1 MRTQL
6 DNRLLTVPMAT
17 KDSFTFVV
25 VGGGIAGIS
34 CIEMLA
40 QIAESSKTDAEWSV
54 LLITA
59 SPIVKRIRNVIQIS
73 KLVSTFDV
81 EEMSA
86 GDYAAEQTR
95 ASVEV
100 LSDVVKGIDVEEHE
114 VRTKGGRVIKYDRLC
129 LCHGA
134 RPRILPEAEDNP
146 RVMGIRDTESVR
158 DFKEKLAGATRVVI
172 VGNGGI
178 ATELVHELKGV
189 EVVWAI
195 KDDSIAA
202 AFVDA
207 GAGEFLYGE
216 LNKDTKGN
224 EEKSEGDG
232 GTSLTKRMRY
242 TVSAAS
248 RGPPV
253 PFNGAALGP
262 DWHRGINVEGHQE
275 ARKEVAVEY
284 ECHVRKL
291 WRREDFE
298 LSEKVESKAVDSK
311 AWPIYVELSNDKVY
325 GCDLVVSATG
335 VIPNGDLICPA
346 LFERDPVDGGI
357 VVDDMLRTSAKDVFA
372 AGDVCHAKWEADP
385 PRHWFQMRLWTQA
398 RQLGLFAGQCMAAS
412 LRGEEI
418 ARDFSFEV
426 FTHATKFFGFK
437 VVLLGL
443 FNGQTMT
450 VHDYEV
456 LLRVTKGKEYVK
468 AVMSKEGRMQG
479 AVLIGETDLEETFE
493 NLILNQMDLSQF
505 GEDLLD
511 PNVDIEDFFD

>member
-1 MRTQL
+1 MLAVTM
-6 DNRLLTVPMAT
+6 PT

-40 QIAESSKTDAEWSV
+40 QIAASHTTDEERSV

-86 GDYAAEQTR
+86 GNYAAEQTC
-95 ASVEV
+95 AGVEV
-100 LSDVVKGIDVEEHE
+100 LSDSVEEINVGDHE
-114 VRTKGGRVIKYDRLC
+114 VKTKGGRVIKYGRLC

-134 RPRILPEAEDNP
+134 RPRLLPEAEGNP
-146 RVMGIRDTESVR
+146 HVMGIRDTESVR
-158 DFKEKLAGATRVVI
+158 NFKEKLAGATRVVI

-178 ATELVHELKGV
+178 ATELAHELKGV

-202 AFVDA
+202 TFVDA
-207 GAGEFLYGE
+207 GAGEFLFGE
-216 LNKDTKGN
+216 LNKEM
-224 EEKSEGDG
+224 EEDEQRSERDG
-232 GTSLTKRMRY
+232 GAGLTKRMRY
-242 TVSAAS
+242 AVSAAS
-248 RGPPV
+248 RGTHV
-253 PFNGAALGP
+253 PFSGAALGP
-262 DWHRGINVEGHQE
+262 DWHSGINVEGNQE
-275 ARKEVAVEY
+275 SRRGVTVEY
-284 ECHVRKL
+284 ECHVKKL

-298 LSEKVESKAVDSK
+298 LSERRETKPVSSK
-311 AWPIYVELSNDKVY
+311 AWPVYVELSNDKVY
-325 GCDLVVSATG
+325 GCDVVVSATG
-335 VIPNGDLICPA
+335 VIPNGDLISPA

-357 VVDDMLRTSAKDVFA
+357 VVDDNLRTSAKDVFA
-372 AGDVCHAKWEADP
+372 AGDVCHAKWEAAP

-412 LRGEEI
+412 LRGEAI

-450 VHDYEV
+450 VRDYEV
-456 LLRVTKGKEYVK
+456 LLRVTKGREYVK

>member
-1 MRTQL
+1 MLAVTM
-6 DNRLLTVPMAT
+6 PT

-40 QIAESSKTDAEWSV
+40 QIAASHTTDEERSV

-86 GDYAAEQTR
+86 GNYAAEQTC
-95 ASVEV
+95 AGVEV
-100 LSDVVKGIDVEEHE
+100 LSDSVEEINVGDHE
-114 VRTKGGRVIKYDRLC
+114 VKTKGGRVIKYGRLC

-134 RPRILPEAEDNP
+134 RPRLLPEAEGNP
-146 RVMGIRDTESVR
+146 HVMGIRDTESVR
-158 DFKEKLAGATRVVI
+158 NFKEKLAGATRVVI

-178 ATELVHELKGV
+178 ATELAHELKGV

-195 KDDSIAA
+195 KDDSISAT
-202 AFVDA
+202 FLDA
-207 GAGEFLYGE
+207 GAGEFLFGE
-216 LNKDTKGN
+216 LNKEMEEN
-224 EEKSEGDG
+224 EQRSKRAG
-232 GTSLTKRMRY
+232 GSTLTKRMKY
-242 TVSAAS
+242 TVSAGS
-248 RGPPV
+248 RGPHM
-253 PFNGAALGP
+253 PFSGAALGP
-262 DWHRGINVEGHQE
+262 DWHSAINVEGHQE
-275 ARKEVAVEY
+275 SRKEVTVEY
-284 ECHVRKL
+284 ECHVKKL

-298 LSEKVESKAVDSK
+298 LSELPETKSEHSK
-311 AWPIYVELSNDKVY
+311 AWPVYVELSNDKIY
-325 GCDLVVSATG
+325 GCDIVVSATG
-335 VIPNGDLICPA
+335 VIPNGDFISPA
-346 LFERDPVDGGI
+346 HFERDPVDGGI
-357 VVDDMLRTSAKDVFA
+357 VVDDNLRTSAKDVFA

-412 LRGEEI
+412 LRGEAI

-450 VHDYEV
+450 VRDYEV
-456 LLRVTKGKEYVK
+456 LLRVTKGREYVK

-505 GEDLLD
+505 GEGLLD

>member
-1 MRTQL
+1 MLAVTMSSR
-6 DNRLLTVPMAT
+6 
-17 KDSFTFVV
+17 DSFTFVV

-40 QIAESSKTDAEWSV
+40 QVAASRTTEEERSV

-95 ASVEV
+95 AGVEV
-100 LSDVVKGIDVEEHE
+100 LSDSVEEIDAQEHVVK
-114 VRTKGGRVIKYDRLC
+114 TKGGRVIKYGRLC

-134 RPRILPEAEDNP
+134 RPKLLPEAEGNP
-146 RVMGIRDTESVR
+146 LVMGIRDTESVR
-158 DFKEKLAGATRVVI
+158 KFKEKLAGARRVVI

-189 EVVWAI
+189 EVVWAV

-202 AFVDA
+202 TFVDA
-207 GAGEFLYGE
+207 GAGEFLFEE
-216 LNKDTKGN
+216 LNKDT
-224 EEKSEGDG
+224 EEGEQRPKRYG
-232 GTSLTKRMRY
+232 GAALTKRLRY
-242 TVSAAS
+242 TVSETS
-248 RGPPV
+248 RGPSV
-253 PFNGAALGP
+253 PFSGAALGP
-262 DWHRGINVEGHQE
+262 DWHNAINVEGRNGQE
-275 ARKEVAVEY
+275 ASRKQITVEY
-284 ECHVRKL
+284 ECHVKKV

-298 LSEKVESKAVDSK
+298 LSKRSETKRASSK
-311 AWPIYVELSNDKVY
+311 AWPVYVELSNDKIY
-325 GCDLVVSATG
+325 GCDIVVSATG
-335 VIPNGDLICPA
+335 VIPNGDLISPA
-346 LFERDPVDGGI
+346 LFARDPVDGGI
-357 VVDDMLRTSAKDVFA
+357 VVDDNLRTSAMDVFA
-372 AGDVCHAKWEADP
+372 AGDVCHAKWEVDP

-398 RQLGLFAGQCMAAS
+398 RQLGLFAGQCMDAS
-412 LRGEEI
+412 LRGEAI

-450 VHDYEV
+450 VSDYEV
-456 LLRVTKGKEYVK
+456 LLRVTKGREYVK
-468 AVMSKEGRMQG
+468 VVMSKEGRMQG